1 MNSIEI
7 LWNGWRNDYVRSDG
21 SKTEGSVFIRLL
33 ESGEPDET
41 TFIVHRSSTCF
52 AVLDIYPYSTGHL
65 LVVPYREVAAI
76 DELDSEELVDLWSE
90 VNDGVIALRASH
102 NPEGFN
108 IEAPHA
114 RADGRQPNLRRSC
127 PC

>member
-1 MNSIEI
+1 M
-7 LWNGWRNDYVRSDG
+7 RSDG
-21 SKTEGSVFIRLL
+21 STLGGSVFTRLL

-52 AVLDIYPYSTGHL
+52 AVLNIYPYSTGHL

-76 DELDSEELVDLWSE
+76 DELNPEELVDLWSQ
-90 VNDGVIALRASH
+90 SY
-102 NPEGFN
+102 
-108 IEAPHA
+108 
-114 RADGRQPNLRRSC
+114 

>member
-21 SKTEGSVFIRLL
+21 SKSEGSVFTRLL
-33 ESGEPDET
+33 ESGEPDDT

-52 AVLDIYPYSTGHL
+52 AVLNIYPYSTGHL

-76 DELDSEELVDLWSE
+76 DELNPEELIDLFTDIKGLE
-90 VNDGVIALRASH
+90 EDV
-102 NPEGFN
+102 
-108 IEAPHA
+108 
-114 RADGRQPNLRRSC
+114 
-127 PC
+127 